1 VFSDSS
7 IPFIPIQCPIFPQ
20 GTLPTYSLSQAVKCT
35 CSKNEDKIS
44 WAYSLFKGFQIPAMN
59 PSSLNP
65 KIHLLTVLAAV
76 FFLIAIPLS
85 ALQNPPSGG
94 CFVYPSPA
102 TGNLAWVVY
111 NLPESGSAA
120 IYIYDEAGDL
130 ITSEQAPNYT
140 GIQQTP
146 IDLTHYQNGI
156 YICRVI
162 LTLDSGAT
170 QALKLFKFIVSK

>member
-1 VFSDSS
+1 MNQ
-7 IPFIPIQCPIFPQ
+7 PFQ
-20 GTLPTYSLSQAVKCT
+20 TK
-35 CSKNEDKIS
+35 KI
-44 WAYSLFKGFQIPAMN
+44 Y
-59 PSSLNP
+59 
-65 KIHLLTVLAAV
+65 LLTVLSV
-76 FFLIAIPLS
+76 IFLLIATSIS
-85 ALQNPPSGG
+85 ALQSPPDGG

-146 IDLTHYQNGI
+146 VDLTHYQNGI
-156 YICRVI
+156 YICRVV